1 MPGVP
6 STPSRSQAVLECLAH
21 LPRLAVPAVILALTL
36 AGLAAP
42 AVIGVPCL
50 LVIVAFLSWLA
61 MLAWSAL
68 TPGGRAL
75 RTLTIGLLVAAA
87 VARTVSALS

>member
-1 MPGVP
+1 MPSP
-6 STPSRSQAVLECLAH
+6 PSRSQRALTRLSR
-21 LPRLAVPAVILALTL
+21 LPRLFVPTVVLALTL

-42 AVIGVPCL
+42 AVIAVPCL

-61 MLAWSAL
+61 MLAWHAL

-75 RTLTIGLLVAAA
+75 RTLTIALLVGAV
-87 VARTVSALS
+87 VARTVSALR